1 MEERQKL
8 YILRWNPNK
17 SSYKKEFHKDVVA
30 HAKVYQ
36 FPKNFNWSIREW
48 KKVAPGDLFIMHQVG
63 TDNDGIVMIGKI
75 KEKCYEENSWRN
87 DGSVIH
93 YADLLLFD
101 AFDADEKN
109 VLPAE
114 KYEKI
119 FPEISWHHGH
129 SGELLE
135 FNLANRLLSQ
145 INKDL
150 MECGL
155 WDSGSFGDLVNPW
168 WSAEDIL
175 RNKKEKHG
183 F

>member
-1 MEERQKL
+1 MWLQ
-8 YILRWNPNK
+8 IP
-17 SSYKKEFHKDVVA
+17 KD
-30 HAKVYQ
+30 
-36 FPKNFNWSIREW
+36 FNWSIRDW
-48 KKVAPGDLFIMHQVG
+48 HKVSAEDLFIMQQVG
-63 TDNDGIVMIGKI
+63 TDNDGIVMIGKF
-75 KEKCYEENSWRN
+75 KGKCYEEQSWRN

-109 VLPAE
+109 VLPAQ
-114 KYEKI
+114 KYENL
-119 FPEISWHHGH
+119 FPEINWHHGH

-155 WDSGSFGDLVNPW
+155 WNSGSFSELVNPCC
-168 WSAEDIL
+168 STEDIL
-175 RNKKEKHG
+175 RQKNGKHD